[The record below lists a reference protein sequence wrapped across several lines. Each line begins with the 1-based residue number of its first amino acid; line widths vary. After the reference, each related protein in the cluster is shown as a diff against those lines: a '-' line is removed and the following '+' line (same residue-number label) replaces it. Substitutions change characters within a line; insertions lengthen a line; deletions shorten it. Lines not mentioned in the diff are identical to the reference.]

1 VQCATIWPKTPP
13 TKLLCAFVLSRLDY
27 CSSRLAGC
35 PKYLLSK
42 LQKLKNNATKLIF
55 KTTGSSHVTPMLHSL
70 HWLPNEQRIDCNL
83 SLLSFK
89 IICHQAIIYLS
100 DILHLYTPS
109 PQLRSPTDTR
119 VFRTPSFRA
128 KYNGHRSFSYQ
139 VPVICNQLLLSVR
152 HSTSVSSF
160 KTSVKTFLLKEPP
173 KTTTFIQFHCP
184 ALRSSVCVCVHACVR
199 ACVRACVCDVLTFEN
214 MYM

>member
-1 VQCATIWPKTPP
+1 MLQNLFSKQPDPP
-13 TKLLCAFVLSRLDY
+13 TSLLCFILFT
-27 CSSRLAGC
+27 G
-35 PKYLLSK
+35 YLM
-42 LQKLKNNATKLIF
+42 NR
-55 KTTGSSHVTPMLHSL
+55 GSTA
-70 HWLPNEQRIDCNL
+70 IL

-100 DILHLYTPS
+100 ELLHLYTPS
-109 PQLRSPTDTR
+109 PQLRSPADTR